1 MALDTQTF
9 ALRRSWLSTA
19 LTAIPSAPDIFAQ
32 SNLSQARKTFFAGKN
47 QLTAIRN
54 WLTCGGVLVPR
65 QRQAALT
72 ELGTLQAAQDPRA
85 LHPVTWWLLHL
96 QLCCNREAGP
106 YSTFFTEFEVDGGWT
121 TVEEIVERLNR
132 ASPPDGGGQSQATT
146 QTYFAGVDGSFRPGQ
161 MLYGLGLVDRR
172 SIVVGGVAKPALRR
186 TSVRPAAGVVACATL
201 LYHTEYHRSAATVT
215 TADMLKCGV
224 AKALGM
230 KDKDYREALAEA
242 HSDQELGTFL
252 QYRRQVNLDSVQFLK
267 QGGVALRAL
276 CLHAYR
282 SGQVS
287 WR

>member
-19 LTAIPSAPDIFAQ
+19 FTAIPSAPDIFSQ
-32 SNLSQARKTFFAGKN
+32 SNLSAARKTFFAGKN
-47 QLTAIRN
+47 QLTAIKN

-72 ELGTLQAAQDPRA
+72 DLGALQAAQDPRA

-96 QLCCNREAGP
+96 HLCCSREAGP
-106 YSTFFTEFEVDGGWT
+106 YSTFFSEFEVDGSWV
-121 TVEEIVERLNR
+121 TVDEIVARLNR
-132 ASPPDGGGQSQATT
+132 VGAADGGPQSQATT
-146 QTYFAGVDGSFRPGQ
+146 QTYFAGVDSAFRPGQ
-161 MLYGLGLVDRR
+161 MLYSLGLVDRR
-172 SIVVGGVAKPALRR
+172 SIVVDGVAKPALRR
-186 TSVRPAAGVVACATL
+186 TSVQPAVSVVACATL
-201 LYHTEYHRSAATVT
+201 LYHTEHHQAAATVT

-230 KDKDYREALAEA
+230 KDKAYREALAEV

-267 QGGVALRAL
+267 QGGPALRAL
-276 CLHAYR
+276 CLNAYR